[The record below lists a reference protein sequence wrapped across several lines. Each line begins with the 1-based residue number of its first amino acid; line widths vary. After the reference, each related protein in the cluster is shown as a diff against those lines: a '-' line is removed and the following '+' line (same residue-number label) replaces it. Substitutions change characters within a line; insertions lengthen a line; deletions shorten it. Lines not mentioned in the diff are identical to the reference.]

1 MKWNWQQ
8 KDWPKFTYKKDQ
20 LQKLEEEFLYY
31 SGLVFGVYKHLN
43 NQDQETLSIELI
55 SDEALKT
62 SEIEGEMLNRDSLQS
77 SIRRNFG
84 LKTDHRKIPPAEKG
98 IADMMTDLYQ
108 NFYTKLTHKTLFK
121 WHEMLTN
128 GRRDLQN
135 IGKYRTHEESMQI
148 VSGRLDEPKIHFQA
162 PPSKEIKKEMDGFI
176 KWFNETEP
184 KDKNKNS
191 LPPLTRAAIAHLY
204 FVSIHPF
211 EDGNGRIA
219 RALAIKAMSQA
230 TKQPLLT
237 SLSTIV
243 QSKKKN
249 YYDALEESSRSNE
262 ITNWLIYFSKTL
274 LKSQNL
280 TKELIEFLIAKA
292 RLYESL
298 RDQLNER
305 QKKVL
310 ERLFK
315 EGLNGFKGGLSA
327 ENYIAITKTSRPTAT
342 RDLNDLVEKKALVK
356 IGELKGT
363 RYHLN
368 ITIKQVIPIPIFK
381 TI

>member
-8 KDWPKFTYKKDQ
+8 KDWPKFTYKKTD
-20 LQKLEEEFLYY
+20 LQRLEEEFLYS

-43 NQDQETLSIELI
+43 EQEQETLSIELI

-62 SEIEGEMLNRDSLQS
+62 SEIEGEILNRDSLQS

-98 IADMMTDLYQ
+98 ISDMMTDLYQ
-108 NFYTKLTHKTLFK
+108 NFSIKLSHKTLFR
-121 WHEMLTN
+121 WHKMLTS
-128 GRRDLQN
+128 GRGDLQN
-135 IGKYRTHEESMQI
+135 IGKYRTHDELMQI
-148 VSGRLDEPKIHFQA
+148 VSGRLDEPKIHFEA
-162 PPSKEIKKEMDGFI
+162 PPSTKVKKEMDDFI
-176 KWFNETEP
+176 KWFNETEQ
-184 KDKNKNS
+184 KDNNKNS

-219 RALAIKAMSQA
+219 RALAIKAMSQT

-237 SLSTIV
+237 SLSTVI
-243 QSKKKN
+243 QSKKKD
-249 YYDALEESSRSNE
+249 YYDALEESNKSNE

-274 LKSQNL
+274 LESQNL

-292 RLYESL
+292 RLYDSL

-305 QKKVL
+305 QQKVL
-310 ERLFK
+310 QRLFK

-327 ENYIAITKTSRPTAT
+327 ENYITITKTSRPTAT
-342 RDLNDLVEKKALVK
+342 RDLQDLVEKKALIK
-356 IGELKGT
+356 NGELKGT

-368 ITIKQVIPIPIFK
+368 IRKDE
-381 TI
+381 